1 MVTATS
7 HGLEEEE
14 LMMQPDI
21 CIHTDYQRGGEVEKW
36 KERERE
42 RRDAGECEVVS
53 AEAGD
58 RYLVQGRGTAGVV
71 TEERPLVQ

>member
-1 MVTATS
+1 MTATS

-14 LMMQPDI
+14 LMMQLEI
-21 CIHTDYQRGGEVEKW
+21 CILIINERARWRNGR
-36 KERERE
+36 RERE
-42 RRDAGECEVVS
+42 RRDAGDGEVVS

-71 TEERPLVQ
+71 TEEGPLVQ

>member
-1 MVTATS
+1 M
-7 HGLEEEE
+7 
-14 LMMQPDI
+14 
-21 CIHTDYQRGGEVEKW
+21 EKW

-42 RRDAGECEVVS
+42 RRDAGDGKVVS

-58 RYLVQGRGTAGVV
+58 RYLVQGRSTAGVV